1 MTLNLEADD
10 MTLHMWPAL
19 EHFCLACNNLPLFLL
34 ENIHQLRAGNRAQLF
49 LSGQSERARV
59 RVRAMRSEHVLVS
72 VRCAVCA
79 PGVTTLPKLFYA
91 MTPCPLST
99 CVFMCHDVTWH
110 EPHDHTAGRLIL
122 LICLPHKGP
131 QTHRGPHAACT
142 LRDESIQ
149 RRGPPTQGSMA
160 SAAAATHR
168 WCAGFRM
175 PCLVSGLPSL
185 GAAPP
190 S

>member
-1 MTLNLEADD
+1 

-19 EHFCLACNNLPLFLL
+19 EHFCLACNSLPLFLL

-99 CVFMCHDVTWH
+99 CVFMCHAVTWQ

-122 LICLPHKGP
+122 LICLPHKGQQRTGNRTRRAP
-131 QTHRGPHAACT
+131 CVTRVSNVGAPDTRKHGICSSRNTQVVCGIRNALPCFWAAFA
-142 LRDESIQ
+142 
-149 RRGPPTQGSMA
+149 GSSTA
-160 SAAAATHR
+160 
-168 WCAGFRM
+168 
-175 PCLVSGLPSL
+175 
-185 GAAPP
+185 
-190 S
+190 